1 MPKSF
6 LNNHLIKMRAR
17 RGMRGAGNGIV
28 GNNSIMI
35 LVAGIKRHT
44 FRNTGINLTTNEA
57 LVILENMIDSL
68 IQAGFNRNQAIQ
80 HLLDT
85 MPNDEEEKDEND

>member
-1 MPKSF
+1 
-6 LNNHLIKMRAR
+6 
-17 RGMRGAGNGIV
+17 
-28 GNNSIMI
+28 
-35 LVAGIKRHT
+35 
-44 FRNTGINLTTNEA
+44 
-57 LVILENMIDSL
+57 MIDSL